1 MKGGIEY
8 SKAIKKIVARVLAL
22 SMFVVSAGM
31 TVGCAGS
38 AGSAGAGTAAT
49 TATASAAA
57 ATTDA
62 ASVTAASAASATTD
76 AEATTTAATTAAAKP
91 AEQTEEVPA
100 YEPFFRIDRDDPDA
114 WQEDLDNVRF
124 LTEGEYEL
132 EEFDEQE
139 YAPEGSPP
147 SVEGLDTLNI
157 SGSAEFS
164 ERQFREL
171 AEKLRELADGKQIC
185 VIDARQESHMLVNGI
200 SLSWYGYNNWAN
212 AGLTLAEVEAA
223 EKAVFEPLAGTAVKA
238 YGVSDNEKINS
249 LDLDVMSLMTE
260 KELVESEGFS
270 YYRLPSPDH
279 SWPDET
285 SVDEFIAFAQNIDP
299 ANTWLHF
306 HCEAG
311 KGRTGV
317 YMAIYDMMKNPGVS
331 FEDIMVR
338 QAMTGSSYLPN
349 ERDYSPMADKYKLRA
364 ERIRQVYEY
373 IQENHDAG
381 YEVKWSEWIAQKEAE

>member
-1 MKGGIEY
+1 METEQVKGGIEY

-91 AEQTEEVPA
+91 AEQTEEVSA

-124 LTEGEYEL
+124 LTEGQYEL

-164 ERQFREL
+164 EGQFREL
-171 AEKLRELADGKQIC
+171 AEKLRELADGKQLC
-185 VIDARQESHMLVNGI
+185 VYDTHTGKLLAQLPDGEVLALQFLPGRGL
-200 SLSWYGYNNWAN
+200 LLA
-212 AGLTLAEVEAA
+212 AGRRLTLYDLKDFHPVREENGLGYDLVAGANIAGFKKVADA
-223 EKAVFEPLAGTAVKA
+223 MLAQGL
-238 YGVSDNEKINS
+238 I
-249 LDLDVMSLMTE
+249 
-260 KELVESEGFS
+260 
-270 YYRLPSPDH
+270 
-279 SWPDET
+279 
-285 SVDEFIAFAQNIDP
+285 
-299 ANTWLHF
+299 
-306 HCEAG
+306 
-311 KGRTGV
+311 
-317 YMAIYDMMKNPGVS
+317 
-331 FEDIMVR
+331 
-338 QAMTGSSYLPN
+338 
-349 ERDYSPMADKYKLRA
+349 
-364 ERIRQVYEY
+364 
-373 IQENHDAG
+373 
-381 YEVKWSEWIAQKEAE
+381 